1 MSEILYVASC
11 VHLGARE
18 SREDLF
24 EKSLKVAKRIGAKV
38 ALIGDLLD
46 MGLFVGTK
54 HTGSVYDQ
62 SYGIDAQ
69 SERAAKLLAPVRDSI
84 VAILQG
90 NHEERLYKATGIEAN
105 KGVAKAIGRPEVFR
119 SSTAILRNKRFGY
132 RIFLGHGSNRSD
144 FNRLLVGYDGLDAIV
159 LGHTHTLSHEVVTKR
174 ESGHRSDIQLV
185 RAGTYLEEPRYGR
198 MALYPPNPVGAAWI
212 FMRKDKMYVDLGVEP
227 RL

>member
-1 MSEILYVASC
+1 MSEILFVASC
-11 VHLGARE
+11 VHLGAKE

-24 EKSLKVAKRIGAKV
+24 EKSLRVAKKLGAKI

-62 SYGIDAQ
+62 AYGVDEQA
-69 SERAAKLLAPVRDSI
+69 ERAARLLSSVKNNV

-105 KGVAKAIGRPEVFR
+105 RGVARALGCLPAFR
-119 SSTAILRNKRFGY
+119 ATSATLRNKRFGY
-132 RIFLGHGSNRSD
+132 RVFLGHGSNKGD
-144 FNRLLVGYDGLDAIV
+144 FGRVMIGQDGLDAVI
-159 LGHTHTLSHEVVTKR
+159 LGHTHTLNQEVVTKR
-174 ESGHRSDIQLV
+174 ENGRRRDVHLV

-212 FMRKDKMYVDLGVEP
+212 FMRKDKMHVDLGVEP
-227 RL
+227 RV